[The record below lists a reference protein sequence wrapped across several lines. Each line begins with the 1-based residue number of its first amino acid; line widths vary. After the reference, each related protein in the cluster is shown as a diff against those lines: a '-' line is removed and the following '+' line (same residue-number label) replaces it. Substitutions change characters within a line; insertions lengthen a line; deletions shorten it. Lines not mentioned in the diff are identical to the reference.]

1 MTRTDVRP
9 PPARPPG
16 TPATPATPAAVRR
29 GPGVRTRRGLAAW
42 GFALPFLALF
52 AVFMVGPVLA
62 SLGMSLTDI
71 RVSDVRDPLGVELIG
86 LSNYARLLQDDV
98 FLHAALNTLIF
109 VAIGVPLTI
118 VCGLAVAVLLNRGVD
133 RLRTFFRAGF
143 YLPVVTSIVAVAVVW
158 RLFLQPETG
167 PVNALLR
174 LAGVEGPRWLT
185 DPAWALP
192 SLIVMATWRNMG
204 YLMVIF
210 LAGLQAIPRE
220 LYEAAEVD
228 GAGAWA
234 RFRRIT
240 LPMLRPTMLFCAVIT
255 GIGYLQFFEEP
266 LVMTRGGPLNS
277 TLSVSYYIYN
287 QFGFGNY
294 GYATAMSYVLFV
306 AIVVLTVVQFRL
318 LRPRT

>member
-1 MTRTDVRP
+1 MARTGVRP
-9 PPARPPG
+9 PRARPA
-16 TPATPATPAAVRR
+16 ATAAAGRR
-29 GPGVRTRRGLAAW
+29 GPGIRARRGLAAW

-71 RVSDVRDPLGVELIG
+71 RVADVRDPLGVELIG
-86 LSNYARLLQDDV
+86 LSNYARLLRDDV
-98 FLHAALNTLIF
+98 FLQAAMNTLIF

-192 SLIVMATWRNMG
+192 SLIAMATWRNMG

-210 LAGLQAIPRE
+210 LTGLQAIPRE

-306 AIVVLTVVQFRL
+306 AIVVLTLVQFRL